1 MNVAKLGRW
10 LAKLRKET
18 AGRILVYG
26 CAALVILI
34 TLAIVVFVARQGLT
48 TFVVDKISVFKFLFS
63 SEWNPELPAS
73 QGGPLLG
80 SLTMSIGSL
89 LTSGLAVLLAAP
101 TAIIAAVFLVE
112 IAPSWGRQ
120 VLQPAIEL
128 LAGIPSV
135 VYGYT
140 GLVVLVPLVRERFGG
155 MGFSLLAG
163 GIVLGIMILP
173 TIASLSADSLR
184 ALPSSLKEAAYAL
197 GSTRWQTIRL
207 VLLPAAKPGILTG
220 IILGL
225 ARAFG
230 EALAVQMVIGNVRH
244 IPHSILDPVITLTSA
259 ITLDMGYTVSG
270 STWNNALWSMSLMLL
285 VMTCI
290 FILLARMAAKG
301 REVR

>member
-1 MNVAKLGRW
+1 VAKLGRW

-112 IAPSWGRQ
+112 IAPSWGRRS
-120 VLQPAIEL
+120 E
-128 LAGIPSV
+128 
-135 VYGYT
+135 
-140 GLVVLVPLVRERFGG
+140 ERRVG
-155 MGFSLLAG
+155 
-163 GIVLGIMILP
+163 
-173 TIASLSADSLR
+173 
-184 ALPSSLKEAAYAL
+184 KECR
-197 GSTRWQTIRL
+197 SRWS
-207 VLLPAAKPGILTG
+207 PY
-220 IILGL
+220 
-225 ARAFG
+225 
-230 EALAVQMVIGNVRH
+230 H
-244 IPHSILDPVITLTSA
+244 
-259 ITLDMGYTVSG
+259 
-270 STWNNALWSMSLMLL
+270 
-285 VMTCI
+285 
-290 FILLARMAAKG
+290 
-301 REVR
+301 

>member
-34 TLAIVVFVARQGLT
+34 TLAIIVFVARQGLT

-63 SEWNPELPAS
+63 SEWNPELPTS

-140 GLVVLVPLVRERFGG
+140 GLVVLVPLVREHFGG